1 MIEWLQDAPDVPFRQ
16 IAGSIAFVDIS
27 GFTKMTE
34 RLARKG
40 KVGLEEV
47 NDILDVTFAELLAVA
62 YEDGAGLIKWG
73 GDAVL
78 LLFDGE
84 DHAAR
89 AARAAAR
96 MRRSLQRVGK
106 TTSTA
111 GKVNLRMS
119 VGIHSGLFDF
129 FLGGDLHHELMI
141 CGPAASRTVEM
152 EGAAEAGDVLL
163 SPEAARLVDPAC
175 LGSPK
180 GGGTLLRRIP
190 DVPFLR
196 AQPAPDADGDV
207 FASCL
212 PLRIREHLLSGN
224 EEAEHRSVAVAFVE
238 VRGTDQLLAKEGAP
252 ALATA
257 LDDTMRKIQ
266 HACAGMGVTFLE
278 TDISFDGFKV
288 LLVAGTPTSLGD
300 EAAAM
305 LGATRK
311 IQDGAGRLPLRIG
324 VNVGRVF
331 AGVFGPPFR
340 RTFSIKGDAVNLAA
354 RVMGKAQPGQVLATA
369 DVVNASSVAFRVAAL
384 QPFMVK
390 GKRDPV
396 RAFDVG
402 GVLARSALEAAIHF
416 PLVGRDDEVSRLGG
430 TLDEARRGHG
440 RLVEVV
446 GPAGI
451 GKTRLL
457 DELRAIATDDDVLT
471 AMCDLYRSSV
481 PFSPWQ
487 TVLRAILGV
496 GDDEAGD
503 VVIARLAEVVC
514 DIAPDLQPWLPLL
527 GSVLDIEV
535 PSTPEVEQLDDRFR
549 KTRVEEAVER
559 FLDASLR
566 RPTLLEFE
574 DVHWMDELSVD
585 LLRRVASDLEGRPW
599 LICVSRRAEPTG
611 FVPEEG
617 TAVSVRPHPLD
628 TRESTKFLELATEDA
643 PLRDDEL
650 TALVERAD
658 GNPLFLK
665 ELASII
671 HAEGGSDQLPD
682 SIERMVAVQID
693 GLNRSDRRL
702 LRAASVLGM
711 RFADDVL
718 IQVLAAEGWSIDP
731 SAWGRL
737 EEFVIEDDPGARR
750 FRHALMRDSAYEGL
764 PYRRRRE
771 LHARAGEA
779 IASSARAPEEQ
790 AELLSLHFYSAQRFD
805 DAWRYS
811 RVAGD
816 RASERYA
823 NASAASF
830 YRRALLSGKQIGVGP
845 SDRASVLEALGDVQW
860 RIGAFRDAAASFAAA
875 RLAVPDDPIR
885 QAGILLKEAKIPY
898 GGGRYAHAIRVIRR
912 GLRML
917 DQAGF
922 PEGERLQIQMKAL
935 AAAIRSDQ
943 GRLSEAERLS
953 MEVVAQSTTPEL
965 SPSLAHAYQVLDF
978 VYLQQG
984 RPDLAIYAPLAL
996 AIQEE
1001 RGDLYVQ
1008 AEILNIMG
1016 INAYYQ
1022 GRWREAIDLYERS
1035 RDLRL
1040 RVGDGEGAALALNN
1054 IAEIISD
1061 QGRPIEAEGLF
1072 REALRAFRAAG
1083 SGMMTGL
1090 AIGNLGRVASREGR
1104 FDEALPLL
1112 QRSVELLREVGD
1124 LAQSFESETRI
1135 AELFLF
1141 EGRWSEALV
1150 AARQTLVKS
1159 EGLEGVSPQVP
1170 ALRRIIGYALAG
1182 QGQMAE
1188 ARTALQASLEAG
1200 GARDAGYE
1208 IAMTLRALSELF
1220 PRDDSWDAWRREAEA
1235 MFRELGVE
1243 SSRAVPFV
1251 SLPETAETS
1260 RP

>member
-1 MIEWLQDAPDVPFRQ
+1 M
-16 IAGSIAFVDIS
+16 
-27 GFTKMTE
+27 
-34 RLARKG
+34 
-40 KVGLEEV
+40 
-47 NDILDVTFAELLAVA
+47 
-62 YEDGAGLIKWG
+62 
-73 GDAVL
+73 
-78 LLFDGE
+78 
-84 DHAAR
+84 
-89 AARAAAR
+89 
-96 MRRSLQRVGK
+96 
-106 TTSTA
+106 
-111 GKVNLRMS
+111 
-119 VGIHSGLFDF
+119 
-129 FLGGDLHHELMI
+129 
-141 CGPAASRTVEM
+141 
-152 EGAAEAGDVLL
+152 
-163 SPEAARLVDPAC
+163 
-175 LGSPK
+175 
-180 GGGTLLRRIP
+180 LLRRIP
-190 DVPFLR
+190 EVPFHR
-196 AQPAPDADGDV
+196 AQPAPDVDADV
-207 FASCL
+207 LASCI
-212 PLRIREHLLSGN
+212 PLRIREHLVSGN
-224 EEAEHRSVAVAFVE
+224 EEADHRSVAVAFVE
-238 VRGTDQLLAKEGAP
+238 VRGTDEVLANDGAD

-257 LDDTMRKIQ
+257 LNDTIRKIQ
-266 HACAGMGVTFLE
+266 HACADVGVTFLE

-288 LLVAGTPTSLGD
+288 LLVAGTPSSLGD

-305 LGATRK
+305 LAATRK

-331 AGVFGPPFR
+331 SGVFGPPFR

-354 RVMGKAQPGQVLATA
+354 RVMGKALPGQVLATA
-369 DVVNASSVAFRVAAL
+369 DVLNASTVVFRVAPL
-384 QPFMVK
+384 EPFMVK

-396 RAFDVG
+396 HAFDMG

-416 PLVGRDDEVSRLGG
+416 PMVGRDDEVSTLAAA
-430 TLDEARRGHG
+430 LDEVRRGHG

-457 DELRAIATDDDVLT
+457 DELRTIAADDDVLI
-471 AMCDLYRSSV
+471 AMCDLYRASV
-481 PFSPWQ
+481 PFAPWRS
-487 TVLRAILGV
+487 VLRAILGV
-496 GDDEAGD
+496 DDDASSD
-503 VVIARLAEVVC
+503 VVVSRLAEVVS
-514 DIAPDLQPWLPLL
+514 DLVPDLQPWLPLL
-527 GSVLDIEV
+527 ASALDIEV
-535 PSTPEVEQLDDRFR
+535 PTTPEVEQLDDRFR
-549 KTRVEEAVER
+549 KTRVEETVER
-559 FLDASLR
+559 FLDAALR

-585 LLRRVASDLEGRPW
+585 LLRRIASDLEDRPW

-611 FVPEEG
+611 FVPDEG
-617 TAVSVRPHPLD
+617 TAMSVRPHPLD
-628 TRESTKFLELATEDA
+628 ARESAKFLELATEDV

-665 ELASII
+665 ELASVI
-671 HAEGGSDQLPD
+671 HADGGFDQLPD

-718 IQVLAAEGWSIDP
+718 NQVLAADGSSIDP
-731 SAWGRL
+731 SAWQRL
-737 EEFVIEDDPGARR
+737 EEFVAEDEPGIRR

-771 LHARAGEA
+771 LHARAGEV

-805 DAWRYS
+805 DSWRYS

-816 RASERYA
+816 RANERYA

-830 YRRALLSGKQIGVGP
+830 YRRALLSGKEIGVGP
-845 SDRASVLEALGDVQW
+845 SERASVLEALGDVQW
-860 RIGAFRDAAASFAAA
+860 RIGAFREAATSFAAA

-898 GGGRYAHAIRVIRR
+898 GGGRYAQAIRVIRR

-922 PEGERLQIQMKAL
+922 PEGEGLQIQLKAL

-965 SPSLAHAYQVLDF
+965 SPTLAHAYQVLDF
-978 VYLQQG
+978 VYLQRG
-984 RPDLAIYAPLAL
+984 RPDLAVYAPLAL
-996 AIQEE
+996 QIQEE

-1022 GRWREAIDLYERS
+1022 GRWREAVDLYERS

-1040 RVGDGEGAALALNN
+1040 RIGDGEGAALALNN

-1061 QGRPIEAEGLF
+1061 QGRPKEAEGLF

-1104 FDEALPLL
+1104 FDEALSLL
-1112 QRSVELLREVGD
+1112 ERSVELLRNVGD
-1124 LAQSFESETRI
+1124 LAQSYESETRL
-1135 AELFLF
+1135 AELFLL

-1150 AARQTLVKS
+1150 AARQTLVKA
-1159 EGLEGVSPQVP
+1159 EGLDGVSPQVP
-1170 ALRRIIGYALAG
+1170 ALRRIIGYALVG
-1182 QGQMAE
+1182 LGDVDK
-1188 ARTALQASLEAG
+1188 ARIALEASLEAG
-1200 GARDAGYE
+1200 RARDADYE
-1208 IAMTLRALSELF
+1208 VAMTLQALSELF
-1220 PRDDSWDAWRREAEA
+1220 PRDDSWDAWRKEAEA

-1243 SSRAVPFV
+1243 SSRAVPFI
-1251 SLPETAETS
+1251 SLPETAEIS